1 MADQRLYETDIN
13 REVSFQ
19 QQRERTIINSAI
31 NIKSYFGNY
40 FEATSVIKEI
50 KNKDNLINMMSGPFG
65 GAKLV
70 KENTIIVGLCGAVFN
85 NLVTIDTGARVVF
98 QNITFRQSK
107 DTFAGL
113 VQINE
118 GARVQF
124 INCFFERF
132 DRTNEPLVGATTAT
146 GGSYINLNTSVVGP
160 AVDTMFNCVGCLFD
174 EGAASGAAAL
184 VENIG
189 ATTQGRGNIV
199 FSINSTSLPA
209 GAAAVLTTGLIT

>member
-40 FEATSVIKEI
+40 FEATSVIKEVR
-50 KNKDNLINMMSGPFG
+50 KKDNLINIMAGEFG

-70 KENTIIVGLCGAVFN
+70 KENTIIVGQSGAVFN

-113 VQINE
+113 VQINK

-132 DRTNEPLVGATTAT
+132 DRTNEALVGVTTAT
-146 GGSYINLNTSVVGP
+146 GGSYINLNTD
-160 AVDTMFNCVGCLFD
+160 AVQTMYNCVGCLFD

-184 VENIG
+184 VTNIG
-189 ATTQGRGNIV
+189 PAAGTGNIV
-199 FSINSTSLPA
+199 FSINSTGLGA
-209 GAAAVLTTGLIT
+209 GAATLTTGLIT